1 MKVTRKKKKKGK
13 PGALPGLTRRR
24 GLDLDLLPAIPSS
37 DAAAAAAVCRRL
49 LSPLHLTLVSE
60 QKLDVLL
67 LERVGGAA
75 GRAHAE
81 VGGQLAPLLVL
92 VHLSG
97 GNGKTGIWHNEST
110 VSRILFP
117 PPSLLSGV
125 FQQFVAVHLSFSLKY
140 GCVQPTHS

>member
-1 MKVTRKKKKKGK
+1 M
-13 PGALPGLTRRR
+13 LSGLTRRR

-37 DAAAAAAVCRRL
+37 DAAAAVCRRL

-75 GRAHAE
+75 RRAHVK

-97 GNGKTGIWHNEST
+97 GNGRNMA
-110 VSRILFP
+110 
-117 PPSLLSGV
+117 
-125 FQQFVAVHLSFSLKY
+125 Q
-140 GCVQPTHS
+140 